1 MRKAKVIKEHKDYPE
16 LKLDDIVF
24 VHGIDKGSA
33 EYCCSPYILIETME
47 GLLFDIPF
55 YKPTNDLLQMLDSP
69 EPEPLSKGTQVQAIL
84 FEGQCQLNGMIADNE
99 QRKVCNESMAYT
111 YIDFIAL
118 QEEIQR
124 RINELN
130 KEK

>member
-24 VHGIDKGSA
+24 VHAIDKGSA

-55 YKPTNDLLQMLDSP
+55 YKPTNDLLQMLDGP
-69 EPEPLSKGTQVQAIL
+69 NQLSKEIQVQAIL
-84 FEGQCQLNGMIADNE
+84 FEGQCRLQAMLADNKSRE
-99 QRKVCNESMAYT
+99 NDNFPNYRYSYEEFDN
-111 YIDFIAL
+111 L
-118 QEEIQR
+118 QEEIQH
-124 RINELN
+124 RINDLN

>member
-24 VHGIDKGSA
+24 VHAIDKGNA

-55 YKPTNDLLQMLDSP
+55 YKPTNDLLQMLDGP
-69 EPEPLSKGTQVQAIL
+69 NQLSKEIQVQAIL
-84 FEGQCQLNGMIADNE
+84 FEGQCRLQVMIANNE
-99 QRKVCNESMAYT
+99 QGKEDEENGLYDSD
-111 YIDFIAL
+111 DFYKL

-124 RINELN
+124 RINDLN